1 MKMIISDTTDDKP
14 YSNFCQNLDDTAREQ
29 IQAALA
35 EDSVISAALMPD
47 AHGGYTVP
55 IGSVIVTKDT
65 IYPSFVGNDIGCG
78 VAMYE
83 LDAPYFDNLQA
94 VRDAILKYVPVG
106 DAGHL
111 LSVEDLT
118 DEERDLFEKTSV
130 QYKDVFLRHLGTL
143 GGGNHFIEIGV
154 NPETDKLYL
163 TIHTGSRG
171 VGGAI
176 AKQWMT
182 YALESHFSDAD
193 KYWVEAFNKFEADNN
208 WKDHNPEK
216 WHERRNEF
224 AQKYVDKLVKSA
236 NVEGFYPLKF
246 SKYVKS
252 KAVDYT
258 YDMDAAVDFARL
270 NRERIAR
277 SVLKAICE
285 VTNDQYDIK
294 VITDTPH
301 NYAEVYVDGDHV
313 LVKHR
318 KGANSAGKGQ
328 LVAIPANM
336 RDGVYLCEGLSSS
349 MHLESCSHGAGRTMT
364 RTKARKVLDMYEVTN
379 KLGNSVVN
387 NHTEQTVDELPE
399 CYKDI
404 DSVMLQQLSSVKIV
418 FSVLPILN
426 IKG

>member
-1 MKMIISDTTDDKP
+1 M
-14 YSNFCQNLDDTAREQ
+14 
-29 IQAALA
+29 
-35 EDSVISAALMPD
+35 
-47 AHGGYTVP
+47 
-55 IGSVIVTKDT
+55 
-65 IYPSFVGNDIGCG
+65 
-78 VAMYE
+78 
-83 LDAPYFDNLQA
+83 
-94 VRDAILKYVPVG
+94 
-106 DAGHL
+106 
-111 LSVEDLT
+111 
-118 DEERDLFEKTSV
+118 
-130 QYKDVFLRHLGTL
+130 
-143 GGGNHFIEIGV
+143 
-154 NPETDKLYL
+154 
-163 TIHTGSRG
+163 
-171 VGGAI
+171 
-176 AKQWMT
+176 
-182 YALESHFSDAD
+182 
-193 KYWVEAFNKFEADNN
+193 
-208 WKDHNPEK
+208 
-216 WHERRNEF
+216 
-224 AQKYVDKLVKSA
+224 DKLVKSA
-236 NVEGFYPLKF
+236 KVEGFYPLKF

-270 NRERIAR
+270 NRARIAR

-285 VTNDQYDIK
+285 VTNDQYDLK

-349 MHLESCSHGAGRTMT
+349 MHLESCSHGAGRIMS
-364 RTKARKVLDMYEVTN
+364 RTKAREQLDMYEVTN
-379 KLGNSVVN
+379 KLGSSVVN

-404 DSVMLQQLSSVKIV
+404 DSVMSQQSEAVKIV

>member
-1 MKMIISDTTDDKP
+1 MNNEKT
-14 YSNFCQNLDDTAREQ
+14 YFEFCKDLDDTARSQ
-29 IQAALA
+29 MQSALA
-35 EDSVISAALMPD
+35 EESVIGAALMPD

-55 IGSVIVTKDT
+55 IGSVIVTEDT

-83 LDAPYFDNLQA
+83 LSASLTAHLQSI
-94 VRDAILKYVPVG
+94 RDAIVKNVPVG
-106 DAGHL
+106 DKGHQL
-111 LSVEDLT
+111 KVEDLT
-118 DEERDLFEKTSV
+118 DDEKILFEKVDT

-143 GGGNHFIEIGV
+143 GGGNHFIELGV
-154 NPETDKLYL
+154 NPATTKTYL

-176 AKQWMT
+176 AKHWMT
-182 YALESHFSDAD
+182 HAMESHFSDTD

-208 WKDHNPEK
+208 WEEHNPEK
-216 WHERRNEF
+216 WRERRNEF
-224 AQKYVDKLVKSA
+224 AQKYVDQLIKSA
-236 NVEGFYPLKF
+236 KVEGFYPLKF

-258 YDMDAAVDFARL
+258 YDMDTAIYFARL

-277 SVLKAICE
+277 SVLKSIRE
-285 VTNDQYDIK
+285 VTSTPCDIK

-301 NYAEVYVDGDHV
+301 NYATVVVEGDHV

-318 KGANSAGKGQ
+318 KGANPAHKGQ

-336 RDGVYLCEGLSSS
+336 RDGVYLCEGLGSN
-349 MHLESCSHGAGRTMT
+349 MFLVSCSHGAGRTMS
-364 RTKARKVLDMYEVTN
+364 RTKAREQLDMYEVTN
-379 KLGNSVVN
+379 KLGSSVVN

-404 DSVMLQQLSSVKIV
+404 DSVMSQQSSSVKIL

>member
-1 MKMIISDTTDDKP
+1 MIISDTTDEKT
-14 YSNFCQNLDDTAREQ
+14 YVQFCKDLDDTARDQ
-29 IQAALA
+29 IQSALA
-35 EDSVISAALMPD
+35 EESVISAALMPD

-55 IGSVIVTKDT
+55 IGSVIVTEDT

-83 LDAPYFDNLQA
+83 LSAPHLDNLQA
-94 VRDAILKYVPVG
+94 VRDAIVKYVPVG
-106 DAGHL
+106 DAGHQL
-111 LSVEDLT
+111 KVEDLNS
-118 DEERDLFEKTSV
+118 EEQILFEKIDR

-143 GGGNHFIEIGV
+143 GGGNHFIELGV
-154 NPETDKLYL
+154 NPQTNKIYL

-176 AKQWMT
+176 AKYWMT
-182 YALESHFSDAD
+182 HALESKFSNTD

-224 AQKYVDKLVKSA
+224 AQKYVDKLIKSA
-236 NVEGFYPLKF
+236 KAEGFYPLKF

-258 YDMDAAVDFARL
+258 YDMDAAIDFAKL
-270 NRERIAR
+270 NRARIAR
-277 SVLKAICE
+277 SVLKAVCE
-285 VTNDQYDIK
+285 VTNEQYGIK
-294 VITDTPH
+294 IITDTPH
-301 NYAEVYVDGDHV
+301 NYAEVVASDDRV
-313 LVKHR
+313 LVTHR
-318 KGANSAGKGQ
+318 KGANPAGKGQ

-336 RDGVYLCEGLSSS
+336 RDGVYLCEGLGASEY
-349 MHLESCSHGAGRTMT
+349 LESCSHGAGRAMT
-364 RTKARKVLDMYEVTN
+364 RTKAREQLDMYEVTN
-379 KLGNSVVN
+379 VLGSSVVN

-404 DSVMLQQLSSVKIV
+404 DSVMSQQSSSVKIL

>member
-1 MKMIISDTTDDKP
+1 MNNEKT
-14 YSNFCQNLDDTAREQ
+14 YFEFCKDLDDTARSQ
-29 IQAALA
+29 IQSALA
-35 EDSVISAALMPD
+35 EESVISAALMPD

-55 IGSVIVTKDT
+55 IGSVIVTEDT

-83 LDAPYFDNLQA
+83 LSASPIAHLQSI
-94 VRDAILKYVPVG
+94 RDAIVKHVPVG
-106 DAGHL
+106 DKGHQL
-111 LSVEDLT
+111 KVGDLT
-118 DEERDLFEKTSV
+118 DEEKIVFEKIDA

-143 GGGNHFIEIGV
+143 GGGNHFIELGV
-154 NPETDKLYL
+154 NTATNKMYL

-171 VGGAI
+171 VGGAM
-176 AKQWMT
+176 AKYWMT

-193 KYWVEAFNKFEADNN
+193 KYWIEAFNKFEADNN

-277 SVLKAICE
+277 SVLKAIRE
-285 VTNDQYDIK
+285 VTSEQCDINI
-294 VITDTPH
+294 ITDTPH
-301 NYAEVYVDGDHV
+301 NYAEVVVSDDHV
-313 LVKHR
+313 VVTHR
-318 KGANSAGKGQ
+318 KGANPAGKGQ

-336 RDGVYLCEGLSSS
+336 RDGVYLCEGLGSS
-349 MHLESCSHGAGRTMT
+349 MHLESCSHGAGRTMS
-364 RTKARKVLDMYEVTN
+364 RTKAREQLDMYEVTN
-379 KLGNSVVN
+379 ILGDSVVN

-399 CYKDI
+399 CYKNI
-404 DSVMLQQLSSVKIV
+404 DSVMLQQLSSVKIL
-418 FSVLPILN
+418 FSVLPVLN

>member
-1 MKMIISDTTDDKP
+1 MNNEKT
-14 YSNFCQNLDDTAREQ
+14 YFEFCKDLDDTARDQ

-35 EDSVISAALMPD
+35 EESVISAALMPD

-55 IGSVIVTKDT
+55 IGSVIVTENT

-83 LDAPYFDNLQA
+83 ISAPHLDNLQA
-94 VRDAILKYVPVG
+94 VRDAIVKYVPVG
-106 DAGHL
+106 DAGHQL
-111 LSVEDLT
+111 KVEDLT
-118 DEERDLFEKTSV
+118 FEEQIVFEKFDA

-143 GGGNHFIEIGV
+143 GGGNHFIELGV
-154 NPETDKLYL
+154 NPETNKIYL

-182 YALESHFSDAD
+182 YALESHFVDTD
-193 KYWVEAFNKFEADNN
+193 KYWTEAFNKFEADNG

-224 AQKYVDKLVKSA
+224 AQKYMDKLVKSA
-236 NVEGFYPLKF
+236 KVEGFYPLKF

-258 YDMDAAVDFARL
+258 YDMDAAVDFAKL
-270 NRERIAR
+270 NRARIAR
-277 SVLKAICE
+277 AVLKAVCE
-285 VTNDQYDIK
+285 VTNEQYDIK
-294 VITDTPH
+294 IITDTPH
-301 NYAEVYVDGDHV
+301 NYAEVVASYDHV
-313 LVKHR
+313 VVTHR
-318 KGANSAGKGQ
+318 KGANPAGKGQ

-336 RDGVYLCEGLSSS
+336 RDGVYLCEGLGSS
-349 MHLESCSHGAGRTMT
+349 MHLESCSHGAGRTMS
-364 RTKARKVLDMYEVTN
+364 RTKAREQLDMYEVTN
-379 KLGNSVVN
+379 KLGSSVVN

-404 DSVMLQQLSSVKIV
+404 DSVMLQQSSSVKIV

>member
-1 MKMIISDTTDDKP
+1 MNNEKT
-14 YSNFCQNLDDTAREQ
+14 YFEFCKDLDDTARDQ
-29 IQAALA
+29 IQSALA
-35 EDSVISAALMPD
+35 EESVISAALMPD

-55 IGSVIVTKDT
+55 IGSVIVTEDT

-83 LDAPYFDNLQA
+83 LSAPHLDNLQA
-94 VRDAILKYVPVG
+94 VRDAIVKYVPVG
-106 DAGHL
+106 DKGHQL
-111 LSVEDLT
+111 KVEDLT
-118 DEERDLFEKTSV
+118 LEEQIVFEKFDA

-143 GGGNHFIEIGV
+143 GGGNHFIELGV
-154 NPETDKLYL
+154 NPETNKIYL

-176 AKQWMT
+176 AKYWMT
-182 YALESHFSDAD
+182 HALESKFADTD
-193 KYWVEAFNKFEADNN
+193 KYWTEAFNKFEADNG

-224 AQKYVDKLVKSA
+224 AQKYMDKLVKSA
-236 NVEGFYPLKF
+236 KVEGFYPLKF

-270 NRERIAR
+270 NRARIAR

-285 VTNDQYDIK
+285 VTNEQYGIK
-294 VITDTPH
+294 IITDTPH
-301 NYAEVYVDGDHV
+301 NYAEVHVEGDHV
-313 LVKHR
+313 FVKHR
-318 KGANSAGKGQ
+318 KGANPAGKGQ

-336 RDGVYLCEGLSSS
+336 RDGVYLCEGRGSH
-349 MHLESCSHGAGRTMT
+349 MFLESCSHGAGRTMT
-364 RTKARKVLDMYEVTN
+364 RTKAREQLDMYEVTN
-379 KLGNSVVN
+379 KLGSSVVN

-404 DSVMLQQLSSVKIV
+404 DSVMSQQSPSVKIL

>member
-1 MKMIISDTTDDKP
+1 MVYMNNEKT
-14 YSNFCQNLDDTAREQ
+14 YFEFCKDLDDTARSQ
-29 IQAALA
+29 IQSALA
-35 EDSVISAALMPD
+35 EESVTSVALMPD

-55 IGSVIVTKDT
+55 IGSVIVTEDT

-83 LDAPYFDNLQA
+83 LSVSLTAHLQSI
-94 VRDAILKYVPVG
+94 RDAIVEHVPVG
-106 DAGHL
+106 DKGHQL
-111 LSVEDLT
+111 KVEDLT
-118 DEERDLFEKTSV
+118 DEEKDLFEKVDT

-143 GGGNHFIEIGV
+143 GGGNHFIELGV
-154 NPETDKLYL
+154 NTATNKMYL

-171 VGGAI
+171 VGGAV
-176 AKQWMT
+176 AKHWMT
-182 YALESHFSDAD
+182 HALESHFSDTD
-193 KYWVEAFNKFEADNN
+193 KYWIEAFNKFEAENN

-224 AQKYVDKLVKSA
+224 AQKYVDRLIKSA
-236 NVEGFYPLKF
+236 KVEGFYPLKF

-277 SVLKAICE
+277 SVLKAIRE
-285 VTNDQYDIK
+285 VTSTPCDIK

-301 NYAEVYVDGDHV
+301 NYAEFAVINDHV
-313 LVKHR
+313 VVTHR
-318 KGANSAGKGQ
+318 KGANPAGKGQ

-336 RDGVYLCEGLSSS
+336 RDGVYLCEGLGSS
-349 MHLESCSHGAGRTMT
+349 MYLESCSHGAGRTMS
-364 RTKARKVLDMYEVTN
+364 RTKAREQLDMYEVTN
-379 KLGNSVVN
+379 KLGGSVVN

-404 DSVMLQQLSSVKIV
+404 DSVMSQQSSSVKIL

>member
-1 MKMIISDTTDDKP
+1 MNNEKTYFD
-14 YSNFCQNLDDTAREQ
+14 FCKGLDDTARSQ
-29 IQAALA
+29 IESAM
-35 EDSVISAALMPD
+35 EEESVISAALMPD

-55 IGSVIVTKDT
+55 IGSVIVTEDT

-83 LDAPYFDNLQA
+83 LSAPHLDNLQA
-94 VRDAILKYVPVG
+94 VRDAIVKYVPVG
-106 DAGHL
+106 DAGHQL
-111 LSVEDLT
+111 KVEDLNS
-118 DEERDLFEKTSV
+118 EEQIVFEKFDA

-143 GGGNHFIEIGV
+143 GGGNHFIELGV
-154 NPETDKLYL
+154 NPETNKIYL

-182 YALESHFSDAD
+182 YALESHFVDTD
-193 KYWVEAFNKFEADNN
+193 KYWIEAFNKFEADNG

-224 AQKYVDKLVKSA
+224 VQKYMDKLVKSA
-236 NVEGFYPLKF
+236 KVEGFYPLKF

-252 KAVDYT
+252 KAVYYT
-258 YDMDAAVDFARL
+258 YDMDAAIDFARL
-270 NRERIAR
+270 NRARIAR

-285 VTNDQYDIK
+285 VTNEQYDIK
-294 VITDTPH
+294 IITDTPH
-301 NYAEVYVDGDHV
+301 NYAEVHVEGDHIF
-313 LVKHR
+313 VKHR
-318 KGANSAGKGQ
+318 KGANPAGKGQ

-336 RDGVYLCEGLSSS
+336 RDGVYLCEGRGSH
-349 MHLESCSHGAGRTMT
+349 MFLESCSHGAGRTMT
-364 RTKARKVLDMYEVTN
+364 RTKAREQLDMYEVTN
-379 KLGNSVVN
+379 KLGSSVVN

-404 DSVMLQQLSSVKIV
+404 DSVMSQQSPSVKIL